1 MFKVGAGT
9 KVGVLSLSSTYYSD
23 SFQIE
28 IIVNPYFNK
37 NRIPYGEDDF
47 PLAPDIEPAIRYSPN
62 EEVEVGLKLQT
73 SLTNSDISL
82 YFFSGND
89 RSPSLYTGI
98 ISAESST
105 DLRMDLGYRKTTML
119 GSDYVT
125 FVGDFTVRAEGAI
138 YNTKTPSIKDTG
150 LENNYFEDQKK
161 KIGIDKY
168 FSDLKSGK
176 PQIFGL
182 YWSKAQSEIRHSKEM
197 ETVKKWLN
205 NLWNYN
211 YEGKNVFDPNRELV
225 YADRVRRREP
235 GDDTLGLSPH
245 CDAGSIERWTDKAY
259 QKIYNDIF
267 SDNFENFNPFDA
279 KYRDET
285 IEFESPAVAH
295 VFRTFQGWTALTEQG
310 PNDGTLQLIP
320 IAKGMSYVLTR
331 ALLDDVPENELCGS
345 KAGKALSINEKYH
358 SLLLEGLISIPKM
371 NPGDTIWWHPDVV
384 HAVEEKHQGKNYS
397 NVIYVGATPYCK
409 KNIDYIKK
417 QSKKFIE
424 GKSPPDFAPEDYEVN
439 YKGRVTVNDLSELA
453 KKQLGLVDWN

>member
-1 MFKVGAGT
+1 MN
-9 KVGVLSLSSTYYSD
+9 L
-23 SFQIE
+23 IE
-28 IIVNPYFNK
+28 IQ
-37 NRIPYGEDDF
+37 NRIISEKIRLRKKSKNF
-47 PLAPDIEPAIRYSPN
+47 VNNFKKIEKYIQKEVAIIKESKDSIIP
-62 EEVEVGLKLQT
+62 EIEFE
-73 SLTNSDISL
+73 DIS
-82 YFFSGND
+82 FKD
-89 RSPSLYTGI
+89 QTI
-98 ISAESST
+98 
-105 DLRMDLGYRKTTML
+105 
-119 GSDYVT
+119 
-125 FVGDFTVRAEGAI
+125 
-138 YNTKTPSIKDTG
+138 IKDKVFKRG
-150 LENNYFEDQKK
+150 CVIIRNVFDKKKVIELNEDLDKYVLENNYFEDQKK

-267 SDNFENFNPFDA
+267 SDNFENFNPYDA

-320 IAKGMSYVLTR
+320 IVKGMSYVLTR

>member
-1 MFKVGAGT
+1 MN
-9 KVGVLSLSSTYYSD
+9 L
-23 SFQIE
+23 IE
-28 IIVNPYFNK
+28 IQNKIISEKIKLRKKSKNVVNNFKKIEKYIQK
-37 NRIPYGEDDF
+37 EVTIIKESKDTIIPE
-47 PLAPDIEPAIRYSPN
+47 IEF
-62 EEVEVGLKLQT
+62 E
-73 SLTNSDISL
+73 DIS
-82 YFFSGND
+82 
-89 RSPSLYTGI
+89 
-98 ISAESST
+98 
-105 DLRMDLGYRKTTML
+105 
-119 GSDYVT
+119 
-125 FVGDFTVRAEGAI
+125 
-138 YNTKTPSIKDTG
+138 TKDQTIIKDKVFKRG
-150 LENNYFEDQKK
+150 CVIIRNVFDKNKVKDLNEDLDKYVLENNYFEDQKK

-205 NLWNYN
+205 NFWNYS

-267 SDNFENFNPFDA
+267 SDNFENFNPYDA
-279 KYRDET
+279 RYRDET

-320 IAKGMSYVLTR
+320 IVKGMSYVLTR

-439 YKGRVTVNDLSELA
+439 YKGRVKVNDLSELA
-453 KKQLGLVDWN
+453 KKQLGLIDWN

>member
-1 MFKVGAGT
+1 MN
-9 KVGVLSLSSTYYSD
+9 L
-23 SFQIE
+23 IE
-28 IIVNPYFNK
+28 IQ
-37 NRIPYGEDDF
+37 NRIISEKIKLRNKSKNFVNNFKKIEKYIQKEVAIIKESKDSIIPEIEFED
-47 PLAPDIEPAIRYSPN
+47 I
-62 EEVEVGLKLQT
+62 
-73 SLTNSDISL
+73 
-82 YFFSGND
+82 
-89 RSPSLYTGI
+89 
-98 ISAESST
+98 
-105 DLRMDLGYRKTTML
+105 
-119 GSDYVT
+119 
-125 FVGDFTVRAEGAI
+125 
-138 YNTKTPSIKDTG
+138 SIKDQTKIKDKVFKRG
-150 LENNYFEDQKK
+150 CVIIRNVFDKKKVRELNEDLDKYVLENNYFEDQKK
-161 KIGIDKY
+161 KIGVDKY

-267 SDNFENFNPFDA
+267 SDNFENFNPYDA

-320 IAKGMSYVLTR
+320 IVKGMSYILTR

>member
-1 MFKVGAGT
+1 MN
-9 KVGVLSLSSTYYSD
+9 L
-23 SFQIE
+23 IE
-28 IIVNPYFNK
+28 IQ
-37 NRIPYGEDDF
+37 NRIISEKIKLRKKSKNFVNNFKKIEKYIQKEVAIIKESKDSIIPEIEFED
-47 PLAPDIEPAIRYSPN
+47 I
-62 EEVEVGLKLQT
+62 
-73 SLTNSDISL
+73 
-82 YFFSGND
+82 
-89 RSPSLYTGI
+89 
-98 ISAESST
+98 
-105 DLRMDLGYRKTTML
+105 
-119 GSDYVT
+119 
-125 FVGDFTVRAEGAI
+125 
-138 YNTKTPSIKDTG
+138 SIKDQTIIKDKVFKRG
-150 LENNYFEDQKK
+150 CVIIRNVFDKKKVTELNEDLDKYVLENNYFEDQKK

-267 SDNFENFNPFDA
+267 SDNFENFNPYDA
-279 KYRDET
+279 RYRDET

-424 GKSPPDFAPEDYEVN
+424 GKSPPDFAPEDYEVD

-453 KKQLGLVDWN
+453 KKQLGLIDWN

>member
-1 MFKVGAGT
+1 MN
-9 KVGVLSLSSTYYSD
+9 L
-23 SFQIE
+23 IE
-28 IIVNPYFNK
+28 IQ
-37 NRIPYGEDDF
+37 NRIISEKIKLRNKSKNFVNNFKKIEKYIQKEVAIIKESKDSIIPEIEFED
-47 PLAPDIEPAIRYSPN
+47 I
-62 EEVEVGLKLQT
+62 
-73 SLTNSDISL
+73 
-82 YFFSGND
+82 
-89 RSPSLYTGI
+89 
-98 ISAESST
+98 
-105 DLRMDLGYRKTTML
+105 
-119 GSDYVT
+119 
-125 FVGDFTVRAEGAI
+125 
-138 YNTKTPSIKDTG
+138 SIKDQMIIKDKVFKRG
-150 LENNYFEDQKK
+150 CVIIRNVFDKKKVRELNEDLDKYVLENNYFEDQKK
-161 KIGIDKY
+161 KIDIDKY

-211 YEGKNVFDPNRELV
+211 YGGKNVFDPNRELV

-267 SDNFENFNPFDA
+267 SDNFENFNPYDA

-345 KAGKALSINEKYH
+345 KAGKALSVNEKYH

-371 NPGDTIWWHPDVV
+371 YPGDTIWWHPDVV

-424 GKSPPDFAPEDYEVN
+424 GKSPPDFAPENYEVN

>member
-1 MFKVGAGT
+1 MNLT
-9 KVGVLSLSSTYYSD
+9 
-23 SFQIE
+23 E
-28 IIVNPYFNK
+28 IQNK
-37 NRIPYGEDDF
+37 
-47 PLAPDIEPAIRYSPN
+47 
-62 EEVEVGLKLQT
+62 
-73 SLTNSDISL
+73 
-82 YFFSGND
+82 
-89 RSPSLYTGI
+89 I
-98 ISAESST
+98 ISEKINLRKKSDNFVYNFKKIEKYIQKEVKIIKESKSSVIPEIEFE
-105 DLRMDLGYRKTTML
+105 D
-119 GSDYVT
+119 
-125 FVGDFTVRAEGAI
+125 I
-138 YNTKTPSIKDTG
+138 SIKDQTIIKDKIFKRG
-150 LENNYFEDQKK
+150 CVIIRNAFDKKKMEDLNDDLDKYVLENNYFEDQKK

-211 YEGKNVFDPNRELV
+211 YGGKNVFDPNRELV

-267 SDNFENFNPFDA
+267 SDNFENFNPYDA

-320 IAKGMSYVLTR
+320 IVKGMSYVLTR

-439 YKGRVTVNDLSELA
+439 YKGRVKVNDLSELA
-453 KKQLGLVDWN
+453 KKQLGLIDWN

>member
-1 MFKVGAGT
+1 MNF
-9 KVGVLSLSSTYYSD
+9 
-23 SFQIE
+23 IE
-28 IIVNPYFNK
+28 IQ
-37 NRIPYGEDDF
+37 NRIISEKIRLRKKSKNFVNNFKKIEKYIQKEVAIIKESKDTIIPEIEFED
-47 PLAPDIEPAIRYSPN
+47 I
-62 EEVEVGLKLQT
+62 
-73 SLTNSDISL
+73 
-82 YFFSGND
+82 
-89 RSPSLYTGI
+89 
-98 ISAESST
+98 
-105 DLRMDLGYRKTTML
+105 
-119 GSDYVT
+119 
-125 FVGDFTVRAEGAI
+125 
-138 YNTKTPSIKDTG
+138 SIKDQTIIKDKVFKRG
-150 LENNYFEDQKK
+150 CVIIRNVFDKKKVIELNEDLDKYVLENNYFEDQKK

-205 NLWNYN
+205 SLWNYN

-267 SDNFENFNPFDA
+267 SDNFENFNPYDA
-279 KYRDET
+279 RYRDET

-320 IAKGMSYVLTR
+320 IAKGMAYVLTR

-371 NPGDTIWWHPDVV
+371 YPGDTIWWHPDVV
-384 HAVEEKHQGKNYS
+384 HAVEDKHSGKNYS

-409 KNIDYIKK
+409 KNLDYTLK
-417 QSKKFIE
+417 QSKKFLE
-424 GKSPPDFAPEDYEVN
+424 GKSPPDFAAEDYEIN
-439 YKGRVTVNDLSELA
+439 YKDRVKLKDLSSLA
-453 KKQLGLVDWN
+453 KKQLALEEWN

>member
-1 MFKVGAGT
+1 MNF
-9 KVGVLSLSSTYYSD
+9 
-23 SFQIE
+23 IE
-28 IIVNPYFNK
+28 IQNKIISEKIKLRKKSKNFVNNFKKIEKYIQK
-37 NRIPYGEDDF
+37 EVAIIKESKDTIIPE
-47 PLAPDIEPAIRYSPN
+47 IEF
-62 EEVEVGLKLQT
+62 E
-73 SLTNSDISL
+73 DISI
-82 YFFSGND
+82 ND
-89 RSPSLYTGI
+89 QKI
-98 ISAESST
+98 
-105 DLRMDLGYRKTTML
+105 
-119 GSDYVT
+119 
-125 FVGDFTVRAEGAI
+125 
-138 YNTKTPSIKDTG
+138 IKDKVFKRG
-150 LENNYFEDQKK
+150 CIIIRNVFDKKKVIELNEDLDKYVLENNYFEDQKK

-205 NLWNYN
+205 NFWNHN

-267 SDNFENFNPFDA
+267 SDNFENFNPYDA

-320 IAKGMSYVLTR
+320 IVKGMSYVLTR

-424 GKSPPDFAPEDYEVN
+424 GKSPPDFAPEDYEVD

-453 KKQLGLVDWN
+453 KKQLGLVDWD

>member
-1 MFKVGAGT
+1 MNLT
-9 KVGVLSLSSTYYSD
+9 
-23 SFQIE
+23 E
-28 IIVNPYFNK
+28 IQNK
-37 NRIPYGEDDF
+37 
-47 PLAPDIEPAIRYSPN
+47 
-62 EEVEVGLKLQT
+62 
-73 SLTNSDISL
+73 
-82 YFFSGND
+82 
-89 RSPSLYTGI
+89 I
-98 ISAESST
+98 ISEKINLRKKSDNFVYNFKKIEKYIQKEVKIIKESKS
-105 DLRMDLGYRKTTML
+105 
-119 GSDYVT
+119 SVIPEIE
-125 FVGDFTVRAEGAI
+125 FEEI
-138 YNTKTPSIKDTG
+138 SIKDQTIIKDKIFKRG
-150 LENNYFEDQKK
+150 CVIIRNAFDKKKMEDLNDDLDKYVLENNYFEDQKK

-197 ETVKKWLN
+197 ETIKKWLN

-211 YEGKNVFDPNRELV
+211 YEGKNIFDPNRELV

-245 CDAGSIERWTDKAY
+245 CDAGSVERWIDKAY

-320 IAKGMSYVLTR
+320 IVKGMSYVLTR

-371 NPGDTIWWHPDVV
+371 KPGDTIWWHPDVV

-397 NVIYVGATPYCK
+397 NVVYVGATPYCK

>member
-1 MFKVGAGT
+1 MNLT
-9 KVGVLSLSSTYYSD
+9 
-23 SFQIE
+23 E
-28 IIVNPYFNK
+28 IQNK
-37 NRIPYGEDDF
+37 
-47 PLAPDIEPAIRYSPN
+47 
-62 EEVEVGLKLQT
+62 
-73 SLTNSDISL
+73 
-82 YFFSGND
+82 
-89 RSPSLYTGI
+89 I
-98 ISAESST
+98 ISEKINLRKKSDNFVYNFKKIEKYIQKEVKIIKESKSSVIPEIEFE
-105 DLRMDLGYRKTTML
+105 D
-119 GSDYVT
+119 
-125 FVGDFTVRAEGAI
+125 I
-138 YNTKTPSIKDTG
+138 SIKDQTIIKDKIFKRG
-150 LENNYFEDQKK
+150 CVIIRNAFDKKKVEDLNYDLDKYVLENNYFEDQKK

-235 GDDTLGLSPH
+235 GDDTLGLSPQ

-267 SDNFENFNPFDA
+267 SDNFENFNPYDA
-279 KYRDET
+279 RYRDET

-320 IAKGMSYVLTR
+320 IVKGMSYVLTR

-439 YKGRVTVNDLSELA
+439 YKGRVKVNDLSELA